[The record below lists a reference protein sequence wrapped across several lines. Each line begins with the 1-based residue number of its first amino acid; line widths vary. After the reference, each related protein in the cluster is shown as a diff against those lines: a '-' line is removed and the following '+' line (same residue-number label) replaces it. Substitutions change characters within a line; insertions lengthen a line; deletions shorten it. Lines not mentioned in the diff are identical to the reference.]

1 MATDGPPDAQPRGWS
16 VYATP
21 LMAALA
27 ALGFSSGVPNLFA
40 SSIVR
45 TWTTKEGWS
54 VESVGAL
61 SLLTLPYALKF
72 LWAPLVDRVPFP
84 GMARLGRLRSWMLA
98 THAAAI
104 ACMLAACVTGPGG
117 EGAQAFIAL
126 AALAVLA
133 SATLDIAVSAFQ
145 AESLP
150 PRALGAGAGM
160 FVSGYR
166 AAFAGLGL
174 GILALAPAWGWP
186 AAAGVGCSLAALGI
200 LATLAVREPP
210 RQSPPEPGLRAAVVE
225 PFRSFFRSWGARVA
239 VLAAFVVLFRLP
251 DQLGNA
257 MVEPLLLRGLGYG
270 LEDLAWIRQG
280 LGFGLTIAGA
290 VLGGWMVARL
300 GVGACLWIFGILQA
314 TSNAGFM
321 LLASAY
327 GAAVGAEAAGPAPV
341 GPLVAVIAVES
352 VAGGMVSAGFVAYL
366 MSICD
371 RRSVATQYA
380 VLTALMALGG
390 AVAGSLSGLLLARL
404 DYAPYFALTVAS
416 GLPGLALIPVLRR
429 GGAVSPAGA

>member
-1 MATDGPPDAQPRGWS
+1 MATDGPRDLRPRGWS

-21 LMAALA
+21 LMAVLA
-27 ALGFSSGVPNLFA
+27 VLGFSSGVPNLFA

-54 VESVGAL
+54 LEAVGAL

-72 LWAPLVDRVPFP
+72 LWAPVVDRVPFP
-84 GMARLGRLRSWMLA
+84 GLSGLGRLRSWMLA
-98 THAAAI
+98 MHAAAI
-104 ACMLAACVTGPGG
+104 LCIAGACAVGPVGA
-117 EGAQAFIAL
+117 GAQAFIAFT
-126 AALAVLA
+126 AFAVLA

-145 AESLP
+145 AESLS
-150 PRALGAGAGM
+150 PRELGAGAGM

-186 AAAGVGCSLAALGI
+186 AAAGFGCALAGLGIVATLLAAEP
-200 LATLAVREPP
+200 VR
-210 RQSPPEPGLRAAVVE
+210 RSSPEPGLRAAVVE
-225 PFRSFFRSWGARVA
+225 PFAAFLSTWRSRAVA
-239 VLAAFVVLFRLP
+239 LAAFVVLFRLP

-300 GVGACLWIFGILQA
+300 GVGPCLWIFGILQA
-314 TSNAGFM
+314 ASNAGFM
-321 LLASAY
+321 LLASAC
-327 GAAVGAEAAGPAPV
+327 GASVGADAASAAPLV
-341 GPLVAVIAVES
+341 PLVAAIAIES

-371 RRSVATQYA
+371 RRTVATQYA

-390 AVAGSLSGLLLARL
+390 AVAGALSGVLLVRL
-404 DYAPYFALTVAS
+404 DYAPYFAMTVAA
-416 GLPGLALIPVLRR
+416 GLPGLLLIPALGRH
-429 GGAVSPAGA
+429 GADPPSGA

>member
-1 MATDGPPDAQPRGWS
+1 MATDRPPDAQPRGWS

-27 ALGFSSGVPNLFA
+27 VLGFSSGVPNLFA

-54 VESVGAL
+54 LEAVGAL

-84 GMARLGRLRSWMLA
+84 GAARLGRLRSWMLA
-98 THAAAI
+98 MLVASI
-104 ACMLAACVTGPGG
+104 ACMLAACAVGPGG
-117 EGAQAFIAL
+117 DGAGAFVACT
-126 AALAVLA
+126 ALAVLA
-133 SATLDIAVSAFQ
+133 SATLDVAVGAFQ

-186 AAAGVGCSLAALGI
+186 AAAGLGCALAGI
-200 LATLAVREPP
+200 GIAATLAVSEPV
-210 RQSPPEPGLRAAVVE
+210 RHAPPEPGLRAAVVE
-225 PFRSFFRSWGARVA
+225 PFRSFLGSWGARVA
-239 VLAAFVVLFRLP
+239 ALAAFVVLFRLP
-251 DQLGNA
+251 DQMGNA

-300 GVGACLWIFGILQA
+300 GVGTCLWVFGILQA
-314 TSNAGFM
+314 ASNAGFM
-321 LLASAY
+321 LLASAF
-327 GAAVGAEAAGPAPV
+327 GAAVGTEAAGPAPTA
-341 GPLVAVIAVES
+341 PLVAVIAVES

-390 AVAGSLSGLLLARL
+390 AAAGAASGVLLARL
-404 DYAPYFALTVAS
+404 DYAPYFALTVAA
-416 GLPGLALIPVLRR
+416 GLPGLALIPALRR
-429 GGAVSPAGA
+429 GGAVSPSGT